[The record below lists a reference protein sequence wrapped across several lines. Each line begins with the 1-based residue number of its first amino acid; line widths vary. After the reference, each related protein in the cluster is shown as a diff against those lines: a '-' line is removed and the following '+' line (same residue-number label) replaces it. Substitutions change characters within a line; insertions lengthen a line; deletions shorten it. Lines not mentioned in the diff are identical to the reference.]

1 MSAVEFKTIVNY
13 CVKKLKERS
22 HHDPEYFTSCKTGD
36 AFELRVVEVLKVCLV
51 ELQLDAEIQHTSG
64 SHVFPD
70 IVIAFPTGE
79 KYGIEVKSLSSKT
92 KGWKI
97 NGNSVLGSTRNE
109 EVLETYVLLGKI
121 SREYLD
127 FRTRKYEE
135 CISNVVVT
143 HSPRYLIDMDL
154 DEGNT
159 FFDKS
164 GITYEEINDSDNPI
178 RLITNYY
185 LREGMQAW
193 WLSDS
198 SPAALRMFSDIS
210 QFEKRQLIGYGL
222 AHFPELFVD
231 NLNKYKRFAFWL
243 ATDKSIITHNLRDL
257 FSAGGQV
264 DLEFD
269 GQIYSKLPKKFKKLD
284 EYKSYLISS
293 LEDSSLEDLL
303 SDWNCDSI
311 ENVISKSKLDLWIEV
326 ASQFINKDTLDNIS
340 PSELLENILK

>member
-13 CVKKLKERS
+13 CVEKLKERA

-36 AFELRVVEVLKVCLV
+36 AFEVRVVEVLKDCLV
-51 ELQLDAEIQHTSG
+51 ELQIDAEIQHASG

-79 KYGIEVKSLSSKT
+79 KYGIEVKSLSSKN

-109 EVLETYVLLGKI
+109 EVRETYVLLGKI
-121 SREYLD
+121 SKDYLD
-127 FRTRKYEE
+127 FRARKYEE

-143 HSPRYLIDMDL
+143 HSPRYLIDMEL
-154 DEGNT
+154 EEGNT

-164 GITYEEINDSDNPI
+164 GISYEEIICSDNPI

-185 LREGMQAW
+185 LQEGMQAW
-193 WLSDS
+193 WLSES
-198 SPAALRMFSDIS
+198 TPAALRMFSDLS
-210 QFEKRQLIGYGL
+210 TLEKQQLIGYGL
-222 AHFPELFVD
+222 AHFPELFGD
-231 NLNKYKRFAFWL
+231 NPHKYKRFAFWL

-264 DLEFD
+264 NLEFN
-269 GQIYSKLPKKFKKLD
+269 GHTYFNLPKKFKKLD
-284 EYKSYLISS
+284 DYKRYLISS
-293 LEDSSLEDLL
+293 LEESSFEDLL
-303 SDWNCDSI
+303 SDWDYDSV
-311 ENVISKSKLDLWIEV
+311 ENITNKTKLDLWIGI
-326 ASQFINKDTLDNIS
+326 ASQFINRDTLDEITPN
-340 PSELLENILK
+340 ELLENILK